1 MFDFHSVYL
10 NGVLDNGETI
20 YMEQLPYHEVADC
33 SRYVIKLRK
42 SLYGLKQAGRKWYD
56 TLSGSLA
63 AIGFQKS
70 MADPA
75 VFFIHV
81 GSDIVILFIHV
92 DDTTMTGSSMDLIK
106 RYEQQIGEMFDITHL
121 GPVSWLLGLAI
132 TRDRS
137 KRALSI
143 SQEAYINSVIR
154 RFNLEDSK
162 PLSTPIDSNTRLLK
176 DDCPT
181 SAEDKQEMKDVPYRE
196 LIGALNWLAVGSQP
210 DITFV
215 IGQLAQF
222 LENPGRVHWDAAKR
236 VVRYLKSTKD
246 LKLTYGGGDKHGF
259 EGYSDADGATQDHRH
274 TISGFAVLVDGGAV
288 SWSSKKQELV
298 TLSTMEAE
306 YVGATHAAKELIWF
320 RHLIE
325 EIFHPLSYPIVLH
338 LDNQSA
344 IALANSEGQ
353 FHACTK
359 HIDICYHFIK
369 FAIQNGTIILL
380 YCPTKNM
387 IADILTKSVPLIKH
401 KYMTHDLGL
410 VSV

>member
-1 MFDFHSVYL
+1 
-10 NGVLDNGETI
+10 
-20 YMEQLPYHEVADC
+20 
-33 SRYVIKLRK
+33 
-42 SLYGLKQAGRKWYD
+42 
-56 TLSGSLA
+56 
-63 AIGFQKS
+63 

-75 VFFIHV
+75 VFFVHV

-106 RYEQQIGEMFDITHL
+106 RYEQQIGEMFDIPHL
-121 GPVSWLLGLAI
+121 GPVSWLVGLAI

-181 SAEDKQEMKDVPYRE
+181 SAEDKQEIKDMPYRE
-196 LIGALNWLAVGSQP
+196 LIGALNWLAVGSRP
-210 DITFV
+210 DIAFV
-215 IGQLAQF
+215 IGQLVQF
-222 LENPGRVHWDAAKR
+222 LENPGRVHWDAAKQ

-246 LKLTYGGGDKHGF
+246 LKSTYGGGDKHGF
-259 EGYSDADGATQDHRH
+259 KGYSDADGVTQDHRRA
-274 TISGFAVLVDGGAV
+274 ISGFAVLVDGGAV

-306 YVGATHAAKELIWF
+306 YVGTTHAAKELIWF
-320 RHLIE
+320 RRLIE
-325 EIFHPLSYPIVLH
+325 EISRPLSYPIVLH

-353 FHACTK
+353 FHARTK
-359 HIDICYHFIK
+359 HIDIRYHFIK
-369 FAIQNGTIILL
+369 FAVQNGTIVLL
-380 YCPTKNM
+380 YCPTENM

-401 KYMTHDLGL
+401 KYMTHNLGL